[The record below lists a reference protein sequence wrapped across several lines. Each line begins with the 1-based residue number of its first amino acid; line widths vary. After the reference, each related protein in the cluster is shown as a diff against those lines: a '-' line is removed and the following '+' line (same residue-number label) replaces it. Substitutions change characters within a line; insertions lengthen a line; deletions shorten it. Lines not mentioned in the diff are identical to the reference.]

1 MSIIA
6 VGSDKHLGMVGPE
19 GAVMINSSNLSS
31 RVSSSSKKRELAMR
45 SPMGERH
52 GTSSTDQMM
61 YAWSMDAVRSATA
74 GTTLVRTSKKD
85 ECPPEAYLG

>member
-19 GAVMINSSNLSS
+19 GAVMISSSNLSG
-31 RVSSSSKKRELAMR
+31 RVSSSSKKREIAVRSSVSERR
-45 SPMGERH
+45 SP
-52 GTSSTDQMM
+52 SSTDQMM

>member
-6 VGSDKHLGMVGPE
+6 FGSDKHLGMVGPK
-19 GAVMINSSNLSS
+19 GAVMLSSSNLPSH
-31 RVSSSSKKRELAMR
+31 VSLATKKREFAVR
-45 SPMGERH
+45 SPVSERRNA
-52 GTSSTDQMM
+52 TSTDQMM

-74 GTTLVRTSKKD
+74 GTTLVRSCKKD

>member
-6 VGSDKHLGMVGPE
+6 FGSDKHLGMVGPE
-19 GAVMINSSNLSS
+19 GAVMINSLNLSS
-31 RVSSSSKKRELAMR
+31 RVSSSSKKRELAGR
-45 SPMGERH
+45 SPISERR
-52 GTSSTDQMM
+52 GTTSADHMM

-74 GTTLVRTSKKD
+74 GTTLVRKSKKD